1 MQGAIYI
8 HNDMPIGEHIETDLA
23 PYDDSRI
30 RAMRWARRL
39 HSSLLTPHF
48 SLLTSHFFV
57 KKHLHLTQFF
67 AIIVSLAMKQATSLP
82 MRNMGHKSEKEANFV
97 KKYEV
102 MFIVNVANDEVIKAA
117 VKLVQDTIARI
128 GGTVD
133 KVDEWG
139 KRHLAYEVKHQS
151 EGYYVV
157 VDFQADPA
165 QITELDR
172 VIKIHEEIIRHIIVK
187 QDD

>member
-1 MQGAIYI
+1 MNKLVILQV
-8 HNDMPIGEHIETDLA
+8 
-23 PYDDSRI
+23 
-30 RAMRWARRL
+30 
-39 HSSLLTPHF
+39 
-48 SLLTSHFFV
+48 TSWP
-57 KKHLHLTQFF
+57 
-67 AIIVSLAMKQATSLP
+67 AVSA
-82 MRNMGHKSEKEANFV
+82 GHRSEKEANFV

-102 MFIVNVANDEVIKAA
+102 MFIVNAADDEVIKAA
-117 VKLVQDTIARI
+117 VKLVQDTITRI
-128 GGTVD
+128 GGTID
-133 KVDEWG
+133 NTDEWG

-165 QITELDR
+165 QIKELDR